1 MDRTRRLRQAREN
14 AKKKA
19 RVQQAAEEDA
29 AQLDQLVAEAKQSM
43 EATKAAKLRAAE
55 ARRFLDSIQN
65 DVDEGPTDDSDREG
79 DADADQFVSKSD
91 FGSMMADSLKSVV
104 SMRFLPFLQ
113 FFFLNEKSTFLV
125 YRI

>member
-1 MDRTRRLRQAREN
+1 MDRTRSLRQAREN

-113 FFFLNEKSTFLV
+113 FFFLNGKSTFLV